1 MLVCA
6 QQEQNSTA
14 KKKKPKKVSS
24 SWIWSAKGD
33 RADKEVVYFRKSF
46 EVRGKK
52 AAVLRIS
59 CDNHFEAWLNGKLVG
74 KGDDWALPGQF
85 EVRKDLTNGRNVLA
99 ILGRNA
105 GGVAALAVSLEV
117 TTAKG
122 EKIQVVTD
130 GSWKMSTKEESGWQQ
145 ASFDD
150 AKWGKPAVHGK
161 MGMPPWGPIL
171 GGAASL
177 VAGEPQEPEEVTG
190 DYKVAK
196 GFSLE
201 KLYTVP
207 KSQGSWVSM
216 AVRPDGRLIVCDQ
229 YGGMYG
235 ITPPALGDAEATTVA
250 KPLDLAIGGAHGL
263 L

>member
-105 GGVAALAVSLEV
+105 GGVAALAVSLSVLGV
-117 TTAKG
+117 TPQRQNG
-122 EKIQVVTD
+122 
-130 GSWKMSTKEESGWQQ
+130 
-145 ASFDD
+145 D
-150 AKWGKPAVHGK
+150 AQF
-161 MGMPPWGPIL
+161 
-171 GGAASL
+171 S
-177 VAGEPQEPEEVTG
+177 VTG
-190 DYKVAK
+190 VSFPSSWPNGCCPDFQPAPIASKPVANQ
-196 GFSLE
+196 S
-201 KLYTVP
+201 
-207 KSQGSWVSM
+207 SM
-216 AVRPDGRLIVCDQ
+216 P
-229 YGGMYG
+229 
-235 ITPPALGDAEATTVA
+235 LG
-250 KPLDLAIGGAHGL
+250 
-263 L
+263 